1 MTTYVKG
8 TSKQPYLPEVAAV
21 LAQAPDLAVWE
32 SDEDIFEARK
42 TVAALYEHDKY
53 AILSDPDFIIEDRLI
68 PGPRGDIVITILSSK
83 TRNTVESSKPG
94 ILHIHGG
101 AMVVGD
107 RFIGLD
113 LFTRFIK
120 ELDAVIVT
128 VEYRLAPEHKDI
140 ALVEDCYAALKWFGE
155 HTEELRVD
163 PQRLMVAGAS
173 AGGGLA
179 AGTVLLARDR
189 DGPKLCGQMLL
200 CPMLDDRSNTAS
212 AAQFERER
220 GTYCTAQNK
229 KAWECVLGDQVGE
242 DDVSMYIAP
251 MRATDLS
258 RLLPAFVDVGGAEPF
273 RDEAVAYALG
283 LSRCGVLTDLHLWG
297 GGSHG
302 FEKTAPEAASS
313 KAAIQ
318 AKADWVHRILNVPS

>member
-1 MTTYVKG
+1 
-8 TSKQPYLPEVAAV
+8 
-21 LAQAPDLAVWE
+21 
-32 SDEDIFEARK
+32 
-42 TVAALYEHDKY
+42 
-53 AILSDPDFIIEDRLI
+53 
-68 PGPRGDIVITILSSK
+68 
-83 TRNTVESSKPG
+83 
-94 ILHIHGG
+94 
-101 AMVVGD
+101 
-107 RFIGLD
+107 
-113 LFTRFIK
+113 
-120 ELDAVIVT
+120 
-128 VEYRLAPEHKDI
+128 
-140 ALVEDCYAALKWFGE
+140 
-155 HTEELRVD
+155 
-163 PQRLMVAGAS
+163 MVAGAS

-189 DGPKLCGQMLL
+189 NGPKLCGQMLL
-200 CPMLDDRSNTAS
+200 CPMLDDRSSTAS

-229 KAWECVLGDQVGE
+229 KAWECVLGDQIGQ

-258 RLLPAFVDVGGAEPF
+258 RLPPTFVDVGGAEPF

-313 KAAIQ
+313 KASIQ
-318 AKADWVHRILNVPS
+318 AKADWVHRILSVLN